1 LKPPSRTSQPDEDEA
16 AQREIAECD
25 AKLRQHRAALEAEP
39 TQYLSPVGSGGC
51 AVSGP
56 DRVIRWST
64 AAAVIGVA
72 VVAAVVSYEH
82 AYGLVHAHGEI
93 GWTARLI
100 PLTVDGLIWA
110 SSMVML
116 DSARRGARVP
126 VPALARWLL
135 GLGIAATL
143 AANVAHGL
151 GHGPVGAAVG
161 AWPALALVGS
171 YELLMMII
179 RGAQLPGESAV
190 APAETGMSVVVPLI
204 DALHARAIAEFADD
218 VAAGRTP
225 FIRVIRAR
233 LHIGQTRAQQV
244 RAFLAATAQQPKSAG
259 GGDRAVPA
267 GGRGSR

>member
-1 LKPPSRTSQPDEDEA
+1 VTGADRT
-16 AQREIAECD
+16 
-25 AKLRQHRAALEAEP
+25 
-39 TQYLSPVGSGGC
+39 
-51 AVSGP
+51 
-56 DRVIRWST
+56 IRWST

-72 VVAAVVSYEH
+72 AVAGVVSYQH
-82 AYGLVHAHGEI
+82 AYALVHAHGEA

-116 DSARRGARVP
+116 DSARRKVP

-161 AWPALALVGS
+161 AWPAVALVGS

-179 RGAQLPGESAV
+179 RGAQSDSPVPAV
-190 APAETGMSVVVPLI
+190 VGTSDAAPRI
-204 DALHARAIAEFADD
+204 DPLHARAAREFADE
-218 VAAGRTP
+218 VAAGRKP
-225 FIRVIRAR
+225 SIRAIRAR
-233 LHIGQTRAQQV
+233 LHVGQPRAQRVQAHLGTLMEV
-244 RAFLAATAQQPKSAG
+244 GEAKETEFS
-259 GGDRAVPA
+259 
-267 GGRGSR
+267 